1 MSDTIKTKK
10 GRWFK
15 LTNSYREE
23 LKMTWKE
30 LFTISKEA
38 LKKRI
43 RVYDTHLWKLDLASK
58 STLKY
63 YAVGKTEI
71 GYEHCYR
78 NNMNSTFLARAR
90 TNSLKLEEAQGRG
103 NKHHNRMCKLCGQR
117 DEDLVHFIVECKA
130 LETKRDYDLLDWS
143 TEVPEERMIKFL
155 FRQQDFQGAGRMVKE
170 LWFKR
175 KEILKN
181 REKMELERQ
190 NRSIPNVQSRSDP
203 GPERQQVPLRER
215 PRGNSATRG

>member
-1 MSDTIKTKK
+1 M
-10 GRWFK
+10 
-15 LTNSYREE
+15 
-23 LKMTWKE
+23 
-30 LFTISKEA
+30 
-38 LKKRI
+38 
-43 RVYDTHLWKLDLASK
+43 
-58 STLKY
+58 
-63 YAVGKTEI
+63 
-71 GYEHCYR
+71 
-78 NNMNSTFLARAR
+78 
-90 TNSLKLEEAQGRG
+90 
-103 NKHHNRMCKLCGQR
+103 
-117 DEDLVHFIVECKA
+117 
-130 LETKRDYDLLDWS
+130 LDWS